1 MIDAYLVLQQRTRR
15 GLSQRQLA
23 KHAGVNPMTIQR
35 LEHGADTS
43 ALTLAVLDRLAEALD
58 LEPADLLL
66 SRRRND
72 DHPDGQVPARELDAR
87 PLDHNAARLL
97 RRIHRGEDIRRT
109 MSRTEREITLPALI
123 NRGLLEVTAC
133 DIRVSGGILPTPGCP
148 ATTPPPT
155 RGSEGGPG
163 PPDADGSKPSLSH
176 GGPPDA

>member
-1 MIDAYLVLQQRTRR
+1 MIDAHLVLQQRTRK

-43 ALTLAVLDRLAEALD
+43 ALTLAVVGRLAAALD

-66 SRRRND
+66 SRRQNY
-72 DHPDGQVPARELDAR
+72 DHPDDQAPARDLDVR

-109 MSRTEREITLPALI
+109 MSRAQREITLPELI
-123 NRGLLEVTAC
+123 NRGLVEVTANAVVVA
-133 DIRVSGGILPTPGCP
+133 R
-148 ATTPPPT
+148 AT
-155 RGSEGGPG
+155 
-163 PPDADGSKPSLSH
+163 LS
-176 GGPPDA
+176 